1 MSNKI
6 LEKNRIFELFQK
18 KKTKILNIYFTAG
31 FPELDSTLK
40 IALALEKAGVDMIE
54 IGIPFSDP
62 LADGPI
68 IQQSAKRALENGMTL
83 KVLFQQLEKL
93 RPLITVPV
101 LLMGYLN
108 P

>member
-40 IALALEKAGVDMIE
+40 IALALEKAGVD
-54 IGIPFSDP
+54 
-62 LADGPI
+62 
-68 IQQSAKRALENGMTL
+68 T
-83 KVLFQQLEKL
+83 
-93 RPLITVPV
+93 
-101 LLMGYLN
+101 
-108 P
+108 